1 MTAPRIVVAGG
12 GITGL
17 AAAFTIQQE
26 AAKTRTPIDLVV
38 LEAGSEAGGHA
49 RTITEDGFIVDRG
62 PDGFLDRGADTLA
75 LIDELN
81 LRARLIPANPIRN
94 RYILSGGALRRVP
107 SGPAS
112 LLASDAIG
120 WRGKLRMMREPWA
133 APPPG
138 DKDETVFE
146 FAERRIGREAAET
159 FVDTAV
165 GGISGGDS
173 RALSVKSQFPLMKE
187 MEREHGSL
195 VKAMFAR
202 RKIARPRLWS
212 FDRGMG
218 TMTAELASKLR
229 GALRLNTPVDRIEK
243 TGEGWRVRLAG
254 GAPIEADHVVLALPA
269 HAAARVTAGF
279 DRELSRPL
287 AAIPYVDFA
296 VVGLAYRTSD
306 IARPLDG
313 TGYLV
318 ARTEDL
324 STLGVLW
331 ESSLF
336 PQRAPQGMALLRV
349 ILGGARRPEVS
360 AFDDQSV
367 AELAV
372 KEATGVIGISGKPV
386 HQWVSRWPSA
396 IAQYTV
402 GHDLRTSEIK
412 RLAASHPGLH
422 VCGTAYDGVAF
433 NDAIASARRTARIV
447 AQQFAQAVPVPA
459 GASA

>member
-1 MTAPRIVVAGG
+1 
-12 GITGL
+12 L
-17 AAAFTIQQE
+17 QQE
-26 AAKTRTPIDLVV
+26 AARICTPIDLVV

-49 RTITEDGFIVDRG
+49 RTIIDDGFIVDRG
-62 PDGFLDRGADTLA
+62 PDGFVDLGAETLA

-94 RYILSGGALRRVP
+94 RYILSSGALRRVP

-112 LLASDAIG
+112 LLASDVIS

-133 APPPG
+133 APPPPG

-159 FVDTAV
+159 LVDTAV

-218 TMTAELASKLR
+218 TMTADLASRLSGSLR
-229 GALRLNTPVDRIEK
+229 VNTPIDRLEK
-243 TGEGWRVRLAG
+243 TVDGWRVRLAG
-254 GAPIEADHVVLALPA
+254 GAPIEADHVILALPA
-269 HAAARVTAGF
+269 HAAARLTAGF
-279 DRELSRPL
+279 DKELSRPL

-296 VVGLAYRTSD
+296 VVGLAYRASE
-306 IARPLDG
+306 ISRPLDG

-318 ARTEDL
+318 ARSEDL

-360 AFDDQSV
+360 GFDDQSV

-402 GHDLRTSEIK
+402 GHEMRTSEIK
-412 RLAASHPGLH
+412 RLAAAHPGLH
-422 VCGTAYDGVAF
+422 VCGTAYD
-433 NDAIASARRTARIV
+433 
-447 AQQFAQAVPVPA
+447 
-459 GASA
+459 